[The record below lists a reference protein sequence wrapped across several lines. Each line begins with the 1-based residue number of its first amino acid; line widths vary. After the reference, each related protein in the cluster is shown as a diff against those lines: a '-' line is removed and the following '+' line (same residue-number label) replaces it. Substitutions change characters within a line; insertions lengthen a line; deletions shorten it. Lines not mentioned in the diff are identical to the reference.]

1 MCYNLSEVIQVNLK
15 LKEKFLTDEKGHK
28 EAVVLDVRTYEELL
42 EDLEDLVIIADRKQE
57 KTIPWGEVKRKL
69 KK

>member
-1 MCYNLSEVIQVNLK
+1 MNLR
-15 LKEKFLTDEKGHK
+15 LKEKFLTDKKGHK

-42 EDLEDLVIIADRKQE
+42 EDLEDLVIIADRKREQ
-57 KTIPWGEVKRKL
+57 TIPWEEAKRKI